1 MSKGGMGMRRQ
12 AMPPQNYQ
20 GFFPNY
26 QQQFN
31 PYNTTT
37 QGDAL
42 GYDDRS
48 AMPNNMPQRQ
58 RGYGM
63 QYPAMGQAQQQQ
75 MGYSQQYPA
84 MGQAQQQPM
93 GYNQQYQPMLARL
106 LAQLGRRGSGG
117 GMY

>member
-1 MSKGGMGMRRQ
+1 MSKGGMGMGMRRQ

-63 QYPAMGQAQQQQ
+63 QYPAMGQAPQQQ
-75 MGYSQQYPA
+75 
-84 MGQAQQQPM
+84 M